1 MDIIGANKH
10 LLIGSIFPLQKY
22 RNMICANGALIRTNH
37 EPRNDLYAEHTKF
50 ATADFSAV
58 AIID

>member
-1 MDIIGANKH
+1 M
-10 LLIGSIFPLQKY
+10 LVGSIFPLQKY
-22 RNMICANGALIRTNH
+22 RNMICADGTLIRTKH
-37 EPRNDLYAEHTKF
+37 EPCNDLYAEHTKF